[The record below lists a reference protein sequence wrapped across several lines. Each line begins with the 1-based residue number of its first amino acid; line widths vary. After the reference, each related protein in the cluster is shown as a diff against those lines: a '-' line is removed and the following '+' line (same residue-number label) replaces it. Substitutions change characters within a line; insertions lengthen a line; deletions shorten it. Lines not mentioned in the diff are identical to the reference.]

1 MPGAGR
7 DAGPDRA
14 LTGDKAVAL
23 LKRAAVPAAV
33 IAFIL
38 TFPLWMNVLKDWS
51 GVNFLLAM
59 RKMGIMAMVALGL
72 NLLIGYAGQISLGHA
87 AFMGIGAYATAIL
100 SSQPAVNE
108 AGETVRVGL
117 GLSVYISIP
126 LAVLITVAVALL
138 IAPVLRLKGHYLAL
152 ATLGFGAFVGV
163 MIRQLEGLTGGNTGI
178 QGIPNLPL
186 PFVNLAAMKT
196 QQLWRWEYYIIWG
209 LVFLMILLVRNLVE
223 SRPGRALQALHHS
236 EVAAETLGID
246 TSLYKIK
253 VFALS
258 AAIAGLAGAVF
269 AHINNAL
276 APSDFTLTLSV
287 SLLVMVVVGGMASV
301 WGSLAG
307 AAFVVFLPELIT
319 TAIPHWLN
327 RSEFGANI
335 EDIIFG
341 ASVILV
347 MVLMPSGL
355 TRGISDFFR
364 YRRNPFTNP
373 FKREG
378 GF

>member
-1 MPGAGR
+1 MAGAGKGFER
-7 DAGPDRA
+7 G
-14 LTGDKAVAL
+14 KAVAGEKTAL
-23 LKRAAVPAAV
+23 LKRAAIPSAV
-33 IAFIL
+33 FVFIM
-38 TFPLWMNVLKDWS
+38 TFPFWMDPLKDWTD
-51 GVNFLLAM
+51 VNFLLQM
-59 RKMGIMAMVALGL
+59 RKMGILVMVAVGL
-72 NLLIGYAGQISLGHA
+72 NLLIGYAGQISLGQA
-87 AFMGIGAYATAIL
+87 AFMGIGAYASAIL

-108 AGETVRVGL
+108 MGETVRVGL
-117 GLSVYISIP
+117 GLSVYLAIP

-152 ATLGFGAFVGV
+152 ATLGFGAFVSV
-163 MIRQLEGLTGGNTGI
+163 MIRQLEGLTGGNSGI
-178 QGIPNLPL
+178 QNIPNLPL
-186 PFVNLAAMKT
+186 PFVNLASLKT
-196 QQLWRWEYYIIWG
+196 QQVWKWEYYIIWVM
-209 LVFLMILLVRNLVE
+209 VFLLLLLVRNLVE

-236 EVAAETLGID
+236 EVAAETLGIN

-258 AAIAGLAGAVF
+258 AGIAGLAGAVF
-269 AHINNAL
+269 AHVYNAL

-287 SLLVMVVVGGMASV
+287 SLLVMVVIGGMASV

-307 AAFVVFLPELIT
+307 AAFVVFLPELIN
-319 TAIPHWLN
+319 TAIPHWMG
-327 RSEFGANI
+327 RDEFGANI
-335 EDIIFG
+335 EGIIFG